1 MTANKRIKSKVDAN
15 AVSVESTAL
24 LGLIADIRA
33 AVGDPTGK
41 LMQDELVERCRK
53 LRADNELLRAANSDT
68 KRIAEERDRME
79 SALKKIATAELTGD
93 WGQDLG
99 CIRAIA
105 RIKLDWPNVSSSAA
119 TPGERS
125 TDVR

>member
-41 LMQDELVERCRK
+41 LMQEELVEHCRK
-53 LRADNELLRAANSDT
+53 LRADNDLLRAANSDT
-68 KRIAEERDRME
+68 RRIAEERNRME
-79 SALKKIATAELTGD
+79 SALKKIATAESTGD

-105 RIKLDWPNVSSSAA
+105 RIELDWPN
-119 TPGERS
+119 ERVEQRR
-125 TDVR
+125 TAHE